1 MINMYEIYEKTTNR
15 VDVLQKI
22 SNEKFENKI
31 DAIKEAIRI
40 CLNSDNGVKS
50 IKIVEVAELEECIDL
65 AAILN
70 GVK

>member
-1 MINMYEIYEKTTNR
+1 MINMYEIYEIVDR
-15 VDVLQKI
+15 VDTLHKI
-22 SNEKFENKI
+22 PTEKFENRT

-40 CLNSDNGVKS
+40 CLNSDNEVED
-50 IKIVEVAELEECIDL
+50 IRIVRVAKLEECIDL